1 MKSVTIVVVGFVAC
15 FLCLLVTII
24 ITAFVNRRESL
35 RTSKTNIPHMK
46 GSNIYGAVVV
56 NPDGSTTPFD
66 PSVTPSPAQAEA
78 NHRRNAGPFYNMM
91 YTDALKLMR
100 SKGMKGEVLVLR
112 WNDNLDAPPITTPK
126 STTVLHVNDA
136 GIVEFAQPGGYA
148 NAQQHGTVVTRVT
161 L

>member
-1 MKSVTIVVVGFVAC
+1 
-15 FLCLLVTII
+15 
-24 ITAFVNRRESL
+24 
-35 RTSKTNIPHMK
+35 
-46 GSNIYGAVVV
+46 
-56 NPDGSTTPFD
+56 
-66 PSVTPSPAQAEA
+66 
-78 NHRRNAGPFYNMM
+78 MM